1 MPLLSTVRNALQ
13 ACHISSVKGCLF
25 QRWSLQEAI
34 NNFWIVNSKCVWTWC
49 ILGCLWSW
57 TQLMNVC
64 YSQCFLCLD
73 TSIEIQDKF
82 IFHQG
87 WKDIVSHQ
95 RNRFLIEKLLQ
106 ISLFLS
112 NLVLI
117 VTHRV
122 LCLLWVLAANRFWV
136 VASVPPHAEN
146 DVAKELF

>member
-1 MPLLSTVRNALQ
+1 MSLSSKGGKSRLSRSVRFKDAYCNQQSTIAELQ
-13 ACHISSVKGCLF
+13 YQSY
-25 QRWSLQEAI
+25 
-34 NNFWIVNSKCVWTWC
+34 SKCVWTWC
-49 ILGCLWSW
+49 ILGCPWSW

-64 YSQCFLCLD
+64 YTQCFLCLD

-122 LCLLWVLAANRFWV
+122 LCLLWVLAGNRFWV